1 MTGNNPCM
9 TCRYG
14 GHGEKCCKSAG
25 APKYTGGRGCPLYAM
40 SAQAFMQRVTNAQR
54 RIVEMEER
62 AAHYRDMA
70 TRITA
75 SLGGVCSKSPFA
87 GSRMETNMDAF
98 MDICR
103 DIEREVKRLRKY
115 LIKANQAIARLTD
128 EKERE
133 VLELRYLS
141 GYDFQVIADKMFLSE
156 RTVRR
161 IHVKALE
168 NIQREMDQM
177 EYEVKRPGWNPGQAR
192 PAAVLQ

>member
-1 MTGNNPCM
+1 
-9 TCRYG
+9 
-14 GHGEKCCKSAG
+14 
-25 APKYTGGRGCPLYAM
+25 
-40 SAQAFMQRVTNAQR
+40 
-54 RIVEMEER
+54 
-62 AAHYRDMA
+62 
-70 TRITA
+70 
-75 SLGGVCSKSPFA
+75 
-87 GSRMETNMDAF
+87 METNMDAF

-141 GYDFQVIADKMFLSE
+141 GYDFQVIAYRMFLSE